1 MYIYVLYIIL
11 YNLKLCLNG
20 TVVSVILV
28 IATNKFQALRNYQ
41 SHYKAFLC
49 YLKAVAEIIPMQT
62 CAGKNYVINLGIY
75 IYIII

>member
-11 YNLKLCLNG
+11 YKLKLCLTG

-41 SHYKAFLC
+41 D
-49 YLKAVAEIIPMQT
+49 YLTIKHFYAI
-62 CAGKNYVINLGIY
+62 
-75 IYIII
+75 